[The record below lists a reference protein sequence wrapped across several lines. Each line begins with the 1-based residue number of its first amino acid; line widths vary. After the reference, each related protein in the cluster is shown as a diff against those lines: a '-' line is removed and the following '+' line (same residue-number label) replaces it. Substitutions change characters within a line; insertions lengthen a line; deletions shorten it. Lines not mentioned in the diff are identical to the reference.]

1 MTEIKELFIEHYE
14 ILSKYKNA
22 VKKYDNLLEKKA
34 RLILNMQPK
43 GIDYSKE
50 PISGGTTFN
59 KFDDFVIKLEK
70 LDPDLQNARN
80 EKDIQEYF
88 LKKKEL
94 ELKDSNEILDK
105 IYYLKYIK
113 RLKVKYIAINVSYS
127 KMQVYRKLD
136 TIEKMLQ
143 NVTNTMIK

>member
-14 ILSKYKNA
+14 ILNKYKNA

-43 GIDYSKE
+43 GTDYSKE
-50 PISGGTTFN
+50 SISGGSTFN

-127 KMQVYRKLD
+127 KMQVYRKLEI
-136 TIEKMLQ
+136 IEKMLQ